1 MKKIRKTICV
11 MLAAMTL
18 CAAGMTSCGGSD
30 SSSAAPLNSA
40 SEAALKTVDCAAAA
54 DRFKNEIKWVD
65 KLNELESGMIEKVTG
80 VSADLYNS
88 GKVFIGSGGATA
100 EEIAVF
106 EAKSIDAA
114 EKIVE
119 AYKKRVE
126 AQKKAFENYQPKEL
140 DKLGDPLLENVG
152 NLVFVCI
159 SDDKSTAKKIES
171 ELI

>member
-1 MKKIRKTICV
+1 MKMKKAFCV
-11 MLAAMTL
+11 MLAALTV
-18 CAAGMTSCGGSD
+18 CAAGLTSCGGSD
-30 SSSAAPLNSA
+30 SGSAAPQTSA
-40 SEAALKTVDCAAAA
+40 AEAALKSIDASAAA

-65 KLNELESGMIEKVTG
+65 SLNELESGMIQKVVG
-80 VSADLYNS
+80 VSPDLYS
-88 GKVFIGSGGATA
+88 KGKVYIGSGGATA

-106 EAKSIDAA
+106 EAKSIGDA

-119 AYKKRVE
+119 AYKNRVE

-140 DKLGDPLLENVG
+140 TKLNDPLLENVK

-159 SDDKSTAKKIES
+159 SDDKSTAKRIES

>member
-1 MKKIRKTICV
+1 MKNIKEKLCV
-11 MLAAMTL
+11 LLAAMTL

-30 SSSAAPLNSA
+30 SSSEAPLNSA

-65 KLNELESGMIEKVTG
+65 KLNELESGMIEKVIG
-80 VSADLYNS
+80 VSPDLYNS
-88 GKVFIGSGGATA
+88 CKIYIGSGGATA

-140 DKLGDPLLENVG
+140 DKLGDPLLDNAA